1 MQDKPHKNQKEKRL
15 VSRTAQKNDAFT
27 DVVLPQINAESV
39 LFEQIGN
46 CHPHCQ
52 QKNKQLFT
60 RPYQKRKSKQKSDF
74 MPEKAFLAATGPD
87 RKNNGANLTDDGKY
101 PKVIFKYPP
110 DHFFNFHNVKI
121 LF

>member
-1 MQDKPHKNQKEKRL
+1 
-15 VSRTAQKNDAFT
+15 
-27 DVVLPQINAESV
+27 
-39 LFEQIGN
+39 
-46 CHPHCQ
+46 
-52 QKNKQLFT
+52 
-60 RPYQKRKSKQKSDF
+60 

-121 LF
+121 LFYTKEKIPLFKNNTYTE